1 MHSLGLGV
9 DIIRVERLRGAAT
22 ARPRILERVFSGAE
36 LAEAG
41 EGPERWRRLAARF
54 AAKEA
59 VVKACGGLHGS
70 RWRDISVHRVPGSAP
85 RVALAGALAA
95 WVAQRGGQL
104 QVSLSHERDY
114 AVAVAILTTEGD
126 RCRP

>member
-1 MHSLGLGV
+1 VHSLGLGV
-9 DIIRVERLRGAAT
+9 DIVRVERLRGAAT
-22 ARPRILERVFSGAE
+22 TKPRILERVFSHAE
-36 LAEAG
+36 LVEAG
-41 EGPERWRRLAARF
+41 DGPERWRRLAARF

-70 RWRDISVHRVPGSAP
+70 RWRDISVHRVPGAGP

-95 WVAQRGGQL
+95 WVAQQRGQL
-104 QVSLSHERDY
+104 QVSLSHERDF

-126 RCRP
+126 GCRP